1 MAAPA
6 AGYVPTAHQANT
18 DFKTDINRIIFA
30 DELSRNKFRFLDKMR
45 FIPSLRDK
53 YIHFNHTFNI
63 KERLSDMFVITLYNS
78 NAMSVRKLMVNKAHD
93 KLDKLKI
100 CHITF
105 HYDKGG
111 VHHNDTPAGALHITR
126 DKVKEKVR
134 LRLQYIRDK
143 RMPYIQILSEQDPNV
158 LNKEELAFLELV
170 LTTIN
175 ELLPGIYFESVKE
188 REINK
193 QRKKAGHGAVEEEI
207 LVPISDDMYQF
218 EDARLFENLY
228 AAGAAGSAGSAMG
241 DLSKAQIEAALGAAA
256 APASPAALGPAKSA
270 KQGKKTAK
278 TAKQLAAEA
287 AAEAEKANAN
297 ALKEAEALAAQEK
310 AVLNAEKAIRE
321 APKKEEEGMKVLL
334 QLVYGPIGQDKRF
347 DLIALTE
354 GSAEITTELLQSLIQ
369 MYIPDIPIPEE
380 VIKMYIDDTESIP
393 LSLRQLIYY
402 YDIMKI
408 NLSKYTQVK
417 QDFINFYKQKIMF
430 ISKDTINKIRT
441 QLEVDIQNP
450 KKIEKFRGT
459 REVQPNEPLQSI
471 NDYINF
477 PKYWPLMCIYG
488 EPTQSEKNIFDLYVR
503 TTNIIFNNQGLA
515 ITIGDTESPIFDKF
529 RYKLLLNSIK
539 DIDDVKDEKERQ
551 KVVKEQIKFEAKVL
565 EAIQKIGVNNINI
578 LYLKFTNDA
587 GKTPDK
593 LIQYLSRLVKET
605 KLFMYTV
612 TLSTAEFEA
621 DKFIRYINYDGIKRL
636 KNIKPLEI
644 LLEKDKNGQEI
655 LERKILIQ
663 DILKNK
669 QIADNIIADQKE
681 KKAYDNAAN
690 AANAAN
696 AGLGGSAGTQENL
709 KSLNAAISRQAEL
722 EAKQSAFLSN
732 PASAA
737 GADPAGKGGR
747 RTYKKRKQYSKHRRM
762 SLKQKY

>member
-1 MAAPA
+1 MAAP
-6 AGYVPTAHQANT
+6 AGYVPTAHQANV
-18 DFKTDINRIIFA
+18 DFKTDINRRIFA
-30 DELSRNKFRFLDKMR
+30 YELSTNKFRFLQKMLSV
-45 FIPSLRDK
+45 PSLKDK

-63 KERLSDMFVITLYNS
+63 KERLSDVFVITLYNS
-78 NAMSVRKLMVNKAHD
+78 NEKRIRKLIDMKAHEE
-93 KLDKLKI
+93 LDKLKI

-126 DKVKEKVR
+126 DNVNEKVR
-134 LRLQYIRDK
+134 LRLQYIRDS
-143 RMPYIQILSEQDPNV
+143 RIPHIQILAEQNPKV
-158 LNKEELAFLELV
+158 LHKVESAFLELV

-193 QRKKAGHGAVEEEI
+193 QRKKGAHGAAVEEDA
-207 LVPISDDMYQF
+207 LAPVPDDMYQF
-218 EDARLFENLY
+218 QDPRLFENLY
-228 AAGAAGSAGSAMG
+228 AAGAAGSAMG
-241 DLSKAQIEAALGAAA
+241 DLSKAQIDAALGAAA
-256 APASPAALGPAKSA
+256 AAAAGAPAPAPAALGSAKSA
-270 KQGKKTAK
+270 KQGKKGAK

-297 ALKEAEALAAQEK
+297 ALKEAEALAAKEK
-310 AVLNAEKAIRE
+310 TKLDVEQAIRE

-347 DLIALTE
+347 NLIALAE
-354 GSAEITTELLQSLIQ
+354 GSAELTTELLNSLIQ
-369 MYIPDIPIPEE
+369 MYIPDIHIPEE
-380 VIKMYIDDTESIP
+380 VIKMYIDDAERIP

-402 YDIMKI
+402 YDIIKI
-408 NLSKYTQVK
+408 NLSKYTKEK
-417 QDFINFYKQKIMF
+417 QDFINFYKQKLMF
-430 ISKDTINKIRT
+430 ISPDTINKIRK

-450 KKIEKFRGT
+450 KKIEKFTGV
-459 REVQPNEPLQSI
+459 REVQPKDPLQNI
-471 NDYINF
+471 ADYIIF

-488 EPTQSEKNIFDLYVR
+488 EPTQSEKSIFDLYVR
-503 TTNIIFNNQGLA
+503 TTNIIFGNQGLA
-515 ITIGDTESPIFDKF
+515 ITVGDAESSIFDTF
-529 RYKLLLNSIK
+529 RHKLLFKSIK

-551 KVVKEQIKFEAKVL
+551 KVVRDQIKFEANVL

-593 LIQYLSRLVKET
+593 LIQYLSRLVKDT

-612 TLSTAEFEA
+612 ALSTAEFDP
-621 DKFIRYINYDGIKRL
+621 DKFIRYLNYDEIKRL
-636 KNIKPLEI
+636 KNLKPIDII
-644 LLEKDKNGQEI
+644 LQKDKNGEEI
-655 LERKILIQ
+655 PERKLLIE

-669 QIADNIIADQKE
+669 PIADDIIASQKG
-681 KKAYDNAAN
+681 KYAYVNAANGENGAN
-690 AANAAN
+690 AANGAN
-696 AGLGGSAGTQENL
+696 GSAGTQANL
-709 KSLNAAISRQAEL
+709 KSLNAAIARQAFV
-722 EAKQSAFLSN
+722 KN

-737 GADPAGKGGR
+737 GADPAGRGGR
-747 RTYKKRKQYSKHRRM
+747 RTYKKRKQYRKYRTM